1 MHRSLYA
8 AWALAFCASSADAF
22 MPASSAVP
30 ALRAKTATAM
40 AGRMGSKIHAPG
52 CSCGS
57 CSAGVLGRKGA
68 AKLSMTAA
76 DTTEFVG
83 KGMDSQTYAEALN
96 TLFPGAVD
104 EQTFIDSMSRVLY
117 DKGFNP
123 DSAINL
129 VSTCRDEICR
139 PFTEKLDGKWGEHFS
154 ISSLGG
160 MVFCGTT
167 GFGAG
172 MAHSP
177 QVGGK
182 ERYAFWAGPH
192 IAFGTAGEVG
202 QIYRA
207 GRAGISNACG
217 ALIALNG
224 QIASGKLD
232 TQLNP
237 TDTEMSLLRQAV
249 LSKLSYGQQPNLV
262 GITYAAHD
270 VIKEQVEMT
279 AEKAASKEAS
289 EYVIISGVQIHG
301 ALGYNYWWPGS
312 ITHYANGKAT
322 DLNAEFE
329 KAISYYNLVDFIN
342 GKALEHAQAS
352 AGMRLPALA
361 ADVV

>member
-1 MHRSLYA
+1 
-8 AWALAFCASSADAF
+8 
-22 MPASSAVP
+22 
-30 ALRAKTATAM
+30 
-40 AGRMGSKIHAPG
+40 
-52 CSCGS
+52 
-57 CSAGVLGRKGA
+57 
-68 AKLSMTAA
+68 
-76 DTTEFVG
+76 
-83 KGMDSQTYAEALN
+83 
-96 TLFPGAVD
+96 
-104 EQTFIDSMSRVLY
+104 MSRVLY

-207 GRAGISNACG
+207 GREGISNACG

-279 AEKAASKEAS
+279 AEKAASKEGS

-322 DLNAEFE
+322 DLNSEFE

-361 ADVV
+361 ADAV